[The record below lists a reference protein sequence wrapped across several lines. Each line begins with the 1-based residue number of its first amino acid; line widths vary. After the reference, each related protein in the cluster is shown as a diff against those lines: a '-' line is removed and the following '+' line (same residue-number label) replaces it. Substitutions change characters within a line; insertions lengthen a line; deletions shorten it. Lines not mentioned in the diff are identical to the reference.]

1 MEKERAKDWHLLLS
15 AKILPRSLQVGE
27 RKTYLQ
33 SLLSGLKR
41 AGCPSPAS
49 HPPPGGGGIKKERLL
64 GGTTSGG
71 ENPSPWRGG
80 EDAPSSRHLHGS
92 GGGGARRR
100 RGPAHEVTSHSGLRA
115 LPAPSRLKPIL
126 CCQEKGRLPGVAENY
141 TLTAL
146 QISSSFKCWLWPK
159 TSLKGHPPFLFHSV
173 YIL

>member
-49 HPPPGGGGIKKERLL
+49 HPPCGGESKRSAFWEAQLPGVKTLPL
-64 GGTTSGG
+64 GGEGKMPLPPGTSK
-71 ENPSPWRGG
+71 
-80 EDAPSSRHLHGS
+80 AQV
-92 GGGGARRR
+92 GGGARRR